1 MALPKAIGYGIILL
15 AIFYSLEHQG
25 YRESLNTFFK
35 ELLGTKASH
44 SYAREKRVSTINTRE
59 VIVQAVVDASDLDLI
74 RLLLSSNP
82 VFSVLDGSVIISSA
96 EATSVCSS
104 NMTEYECRC
113 EDSLAWSY
121 NNCITYG
128 ACDEIVGDTCN
139 CINALP
145 EDGQHCQPVTTPS
158 PPSPNVT
165 TPSPPSPNVTTP
177 APPSPNVV
185 IDLVVDVR
193 IPVSVLEGYG
203 VSFIRTYLNSFPG
216 PYIIN
221 NFTQIIDLNLTTVC
235 YPGLNGGLQC
245 QCEEQFA
252 WSCETCIDHTVCS
265 NTTFTNDSCGCIN
278 ALPPGGELCE
288 PITSVAPC
296 SRSTNVTTPAPPSP
310 NVVIDLVVDVRIP
323 VSLLEGYGVSFI
335 RNYLNSFLGP
345 FIINDF
351 TQIIDLNLTTV
362 CYPGLNGGLQ
372 CQCEEQF
379 AWSCDTC
386 IDHTVCSNTTFT
398 NDSCGC
404 INALP
409 PRGELCEPITSV
421 APCSRSTNVTTPSP
435 PSPNVTTPAPL
446 SPNVVIDLVVDVR
459 IPVSVL
465 EGYGVSFI
473 RNYLNS
479 FLGPFIINDFT
490 QIIDLNLTTVCYPG
504 LNGGLQCYCEEQFA
518 WSCDTCI
525 DHTVCSNT
533 TFTNDSCGCINALPP
548 GGELCE
554 PITSIAPCPPP
565 TNVTT
570 PAPPTPNV
578 TTPAPPAPNV
588 VTDLVVDVR
597 IPVSVLEG
605 DDVFFIL
612 TYLNSF
618 PGSFIINNFTQIIDS
633 NLTTVCYPGLNG
645 GLQCYCE
652 EQFAWSCDTC
662 IKHTVCSNTTF
673 TNDSCGCVNALPPGG
688 ELCEP
693 ITSIGSCPISTPPT
707 PTTTTTPMTTT
718 TTPMTTTTT
727 PPPTPSIETTPP
739 PPPTPTP
746 VVETFR
752 LIMNIEYSN
761 EYNNPDNEVHQN
773 VNNIIQAKCKE
784 TIETFISATI
794 TSFKKGSTIVEYT
807 VRASSFGKGELQAL
821 KSGIFTELAKTYS
834 MIYQSSTFIPF
845 QSPFLGEKV
854 ILTCGTIPLVV
865 GFTDS
870 WTIEWKVNDK
880 MILADSL
887 HKIAKNRNSSTLTI
901 ERFFTTDQGEYTC
914 LLKEGN
920 VFRQTSNGVLSVKVT
935 PLVQVAPMKQKV
947 KCEDGNSVVLT
958 CTVNSPYK
966 VKLLPVV
973 LEPANSISHTYV
985 ADSTKCSP
993 TPVVFTCQE
1002 ETSPNL
1008 FKKKVSLELVRGSFL
1023 CDDPRFGVGNLDDT
1037 VEFSCEPDEVGQRI
1051 AACLANGSWAT
1062 VEINCILKPIKEL
1075 LDQSQFLTN
1084 NSLPEFLQELS
1095 NVTIA
1100 LSAKVVVSPTN
1111 INAIVEIL
1119 TNVANTVTSSNIEI
1133 NRDLMTDVLKTA
1145 GVLTLDEATNSWE
1158 TLNNKSASNSS
1169 VITSNFTDE
1178 SPSSSFLLSIEN
1190 ITSSLDKSSFNIE
1203 TTSIIL
1209 TKTTFTDSFTADFN
1223 SSVGID
1229 IPESDGVNKSITVI
1243 TFFSMENVL
1252 PARAVDNSTS
1262 NVVNGK
1268 VVLVQS
1274 TGNIT
1279 NITIEFNII
1288 NDSLKTPQCVFWNF
1302 DLFDG
1307 LGGWDDEGCEVS
1319 LVNETV
1325 TCNCNHLT
1333 SFSILM
1339 SPFGLDLPILDYITY
1354 IGVGI
1359 SMLSLVICLII
1370 EAIIWRK
1377 VCRNTTAFLRHVSIV
1392 NIAVSLLIADIWF
1405 IIGAAISDAEVKNPP
1420 ACTAATFFIHFF
1432 YLALF
1437 FWMLAS
1443 ALLLLYRT
1451 ISVFGGDLSK
1461 NALLAIG
1468 FCLGYGA
1475 PLIIAVITIAV
1486 TAPVEEYIRENEACW
1501 LNWHKSKALL
1511 AFVIPALLIVVINL
1525 CILIIVLYKMLR
1537 RRGVVDSAQPAEK
1550 NALSV
1555 IARTLA
1561 FLTPFFGLTWGLGV
1575 GTMIDP
1581 FNIGIHIAFAFFN
1594 SLQGFFIL
1602 VFGTLLDKKVWSEIG
1617 KMTSSIGTR
1626 STSGGNSSSGLG
1638 FFRNWR
1644 RRDGYNIS
1652 SHDSGVSNSYINT

>member
-296 SRSTNVTTPAPPSP
+296 SRSTNVTTPAPP
-310 NVVIDLVVDVRIP
+310 
-323 VSLLEGYGVSFI
+323 
-335 RNYLNSFLGP
+335 
-345 FIINDF
+345 
-351 TQIIDLNLTTV
+351 
-362 CYPGLNGGLQ
+362 
-372 CQCEEQF
+372 
-379 AWSCDTC
+379 
-386 IDHTVCSNTTFT
+386 
-398 NDSCGC
+398 
-404 INALP
+404 
-409 PRGELCEPITSV
+409 
-421 APCSRSTNVTTPSP
+421 
-435 PSPNVTTPAPL
+435 

>member
-296 SRSTNVTTPAPPSP
+296 SRSTNVTTPAP
-310 NVVIDLVVDVRIP
+310 
-323 VSLLEGYGVSFI
+323 
-335 RNYLNSFLGP
+335 
-345 FIINDF
+345 
-351 TQIIDLNLTTV
+351 
-362 CYPGLNGGLQ
+362 
-372 CQCEEQF
+372 
-379 AWSCDTC
+379 
-386 IDHTVCSNTTFT
+386 
-398 NDSCGC
+398 
-404 INALP
+404 
-409 PRGELCEPITSV
+409 
-421 APCSRSTNVTTPSP
+421 
-435 PSPNVTTPAPL
+435 NVTTPAPP

>member
-1 MALPKAIGYGIILL
+1 MALPKAIGYMIILL

-25 YRESLNTFFK
+25 YREPLNTFFK
-35 ELLGTKASH
+35 ELLGIKASH
-44 SYAREKRVSTINTRE
+44 SHAREKRVSTINTRE
-59 VIVQAVVDASDLDLI
+59 VIVQAVVDASDLDQI
-74 RLLLSSNP
+74 RLLLSSDP
-82 VFSVLDGSVIISSA
+82 VFSVLDGSVLISSA

-145 EDGQHCQPVTTPS
+145 EDGQHCQPV
-158 PPSPNVT
+158 VT
-165 TPSPPSPNVTTP
+165 
-177 APPSPNVV
+177 
-185 IDLVVDVR
+185 DLVVDVR

-203 VSFIRTYLNSFPG
+203 VSFIRTYLNS
-216 PYIIN
+216 
-221 NFTQIIDLNLTTVC
+221 
-235 YPGLNGGLQC
+235 YP
-245 QCEEQFA
+245 
-252 WSCETCIDHTVCS
+252 
-265 NTTFTNDSCGCIN
+265 
-278 ALPPGGELCE
+278 
-288 PITSVAPC
+288 
-296 SRSTNVTTPAPPSP
+296 
-310 NVVIDLVVDVRIP
+310 
-323 VSLLEGYGVSFI
+323 
-335 RNYLNSFLGP
+335 GP

-372 CQCEEQF
+372 C
-379 AWSCDTC
+379 
-386 IDHTVCSNTTFT
+386 
-398 NDSCGC
+398 
-404 INALP
+404 
-409 PRGELCEPITSV
+409 R
-421 APCSRSTNVTTPSP
+421 
-435 PSPNVTTPAPL
+435 
-446 SPNVVIDLVVDVR
+446 
-459 IPVSVL
+459 
-465 EGYGVSFI
+465 
-473 RNYLNS
+473 
-479 FLGPFIINDFT
+479 
-490 QIIDLNLTTVCYPG
+490 
-504 LNGGLQCYCEEQFA
+504 CEEQFA

-554 PITSIAPCPPP
+554 PITM
-565 TNVTT
+565 
-570 PAPPTPNV
+570 
-578 TTPAPPAPNV
+578 
-588 VTDLVVDVR
+588 
-597 IPVSVLEG
+597 
-605 DDVFFIL
+605 
-612 TYLNSF
+612 
-618 PGSFIINNFTQIIDS
+618 
-633 NLTTVCYPGLNG
+633 CYPGLNG
-645 GLQCYCE
+645 GLQCQCEEQFAWSCDTCIDHTVCSNTTFTNDSCSCINALPPGGELCEPITMCYPGLNGGLQCRCEEQFAWSCDTCIKHTVCSNTTFTNDSCGCINALPPGGELCEPITMCYPGLNGRLQCQCE

-693 ITSIGSCPISTPPT
+693 ITR
-707 PTTTTTPMTTT
+707 
-718 TTPMTTTTT
+718 
-727 PPPTPSIETTPP
+727 TTPP
-739 PPPTPTP
+739 PPPTTTT
-746 VVETFR
+746 VVEKFR
-752 LIMNIEYSN
+752 LIMNIKYSK
-761 EYNNPDNEVHQN
+761 EYNNPDNDVHQN
-773 VNNIIQAKCKE
+773 VNEIIQAKCKE
-784 TIETFISATI
+784 TIETFKSATI
-794 TSFKKGSTIVEYT
+794 TSFTEGSTIVEYT

-821 KSGIFTELAKTYS
+821 ESGIFTDLANTYS

-854 ILTCGTIPLVV
+854 ILTCGPIPLVV
-865 GFTDS
+865 GFTDR
-870 WTIEWKVNDK
+870 WTIEWKIGDK
-880 MILADSL
+880 MILADSV
-887 HKIAKNRNSSTLTI
+887 HKIAKNKNSSTLTI
-901 ERFFTTDQGEYTC
+901 ERFFITDQGKYTC

-920 VFRQTSNGVLSVKVT
+920 VFRQTSNGVLSVKET
-935 PLVQVAPMKQKV
+935 PLVQVDPMKQKV
-947 KCEDGNSVVLT
+947 KCEDGNSVVLA

-1008 FKKKVSLELVRGSFL
+1008 FQEKISLELVRGSFL

-1051 AACLANGSWAT
+1051 AACLANGSWAI
-1062 VEINCILKPIKEL
+1062 VEINCILKPIKQL

-1084 NSLPEFLQELS
+1084 NSLPEFLLELS
-1095 NVTIA
+1095 NVTIT

-1133 NRDLMTDVLKTA
+1133 NKDLMTDVLKTA
-1145 GVLTLDEATNSWE
+1145 GVLTRDEATNSWE

-1169 VITSNFTDE
+1169 VITSNFTNE
-1178 SPSSSFLLSIEN
+1178 SPSSSLLLSIEN
-1190 ITSSLDKSSFNIE
+1190 ITSNLDKSSFNIE

-1209 TKTTFTDSFTADFN
+1209 TKTTFTDSFTDDFN

-1262 NVVNGK
+1262 NVINGK

-1302 DLFDG
+1302 DLFGG

-1377 VCRNTTAFLRHVSIV
+1377 VCRNNTAFLRHVSIV

-1537 RRGVVDSAQPAEK
+1537 RRGVVDSAHPAEK
-1550 NALSV
+1550 NALAV

-1626 STSGGNSSSGLG
+1626 STSAGNSSSGQG

-1652 SHDSGVSNSYINT
+1652 SHDSGVSNSYVNT

>member
-1 MALPKAIGYGIILL
+1 MALPKAIGYMIILL

-25 YRESLNTFFK
+25 YREPLNTFFK
-35 ELLGTKASH
+35 ELLGIKASH
-44 SYAREKRVSTINTRE
+44 SHAREKRVSTINTRE
-59 VIVQAVVDASDLDLI
+59 VIVQAVVDASDLDQI
-74 RLLLSSNP
+74 RLLLSSDP
-82 VFSVLDGSVIISSA
+82 VFSVLDGSVLISSA

-158 PPSPNVT
+158 PTSPNVT
-165 TPSPPSPNVTTP
+165 TPSPPSL
-177 APPSPNVV
+177 NVV
-185 IDLVVDVR
+185 TDLVVDVR

-203 VSFIRTYLNSFPG
+203 VSFIRTYLNS
-216 PYIIN
+216 
-221 NFTQIIDLNLTTVC
+221 
-235 YPGLNGGLQC
+235 YP
-245 QCEEQFA
+245 
-252 WSCETCIDHTVCS
+252 
-265 NTTFTNDSCGCIN
+265 
-278 ALPPGGELCE
+278 
-288 PITSVAPC
+288 
-296 SRSTNVTTPAPPSP
+296 
-310 NVVIDLVVDVRIP
+310 
-323 VSLLEGYGVSFI
+323 
-335 RNYLNSFLGP
+335 GP

-372 CQCEEQF
+372 C
-379 AWSCDTC
+379 
-386 IDHTVCSNTTFT
+386 
-398 NDSCGC
+398 
-404 INALP
+404 
-409 PRGELCEPITSV
+409 R
-421 APCSRSTNVTTPSP
+421 
-435 PSPNVTTPAPL
+435 
-446 SPNVVIDLVVDVR
+446 
-459 IPVSVL
+459 
-465 EGYGVSFI
+465 
-473 RNYLNS
+473 
-479 FLGPFIINDFT
+479 
-490 QIIDLNLTTVCYPG
+490 
-504 LNGGLQCYCEEQFA
+504 CEEQFA

-554 PITSIAPCPPP
+554 PITSVAPCSPSTNVTTPSPPSPNVTTPAPPSPNVVTDLVVDVRIPLSVLEGYDVSFIRTYLNSFPGPFIINNFTQIIDLNLTTVCYPGLNGGLQCRCEEQFAWSCDTCIKHTVCSNTTFTNDSCGCINALPPGGELCEPITSIAPCPPP
-565 TNVTT
+565 INVTT

-605 DDVFFIL
+605 YGVSFIR

-618 PGSFIINNFTQIIDS
+618 LGPFIINDFTQIIDL

-645 GLQCYCE
+645 RLQCQCE

-693 ITSIGSCPISTPPT
+693 ITSIGSCPISTPPPP

-718 TTPMTTTTT
+718 TTTPTPTPTPTPTTTTT
-727 PPPTPSIETTPP
+727 PSIGTTPP
-739 PPPTPTP
+739 PPPTTTT
-746 VVETFR
+746 VVEKFR
-752 LIMNIEYSN
+752 LIMNIKYSK
-761 EYNNPDNEVHQN
+761 EYNNPDNDVHQN
-773 VNNIIQAKCKE
+773 VNEIIQAKCKE
-784 TIETFISATI
+784 TIETFKSATI
-794 TSFKKGSTIVEYT
+794 TSFTEGSTIVEYT

-821 KSGIFTELAKTYS
+821 ESGIFTDLANTYS

-854 ILTCGTIPLVV
+854 ILTCGPIPLVV
-865 GFTDS
+865 GFTDR
-870 WTIEWKVNDK
+870 WTIEWKIGDK
-880 MILADSL
+880 MILADSV
-887 HKIAKNRNSSTLTI
+887 HKIAKNKNSSTLTI
-901 ERFFTTDQGEYTC
+901 ERFFITDQGKYTC

-920 VFRQTSNGVLSVKVT
+920 VFRQTSNGVLSVKET
-935 PLVQVAPMKQKV
+935 PLVQVDPMKQKV
-947 KCEDGNSVVLT
+947 KCEDGNSVVLA

-1008 FKKKVSLELVRGSFL
+1008 FQEKISLELVRGSFL

-1051 AACLANGSWAT
+1051 AACLANGSWAI
-1062 VEINCILKPIKEL
+1062 VEINCILKPIKQL

-1084 NSLPEFLQELS
+1084 NSLPEFLLELS
-1095 NVTIA
+1095 NVTIT

-1133 NRDLMTDVLKTA
+1133 NKDLMTDVLKTA
-1145 GVLTLDEATNSWE
+1145 GVLTRDEATNSWE

-1169 VITSNFTDE
+1169 VITSNFTNE
-1178 SPSSSFLLSIEN
+1178 SPSSSLLLSIEN
-1190 ITSSLDKSSFNIE
+1190 ITSNLDKSSFNIE

-1209 TKTTFTDSFTADFN
+1209 TKTTFTDSFTDDFN

-1262 NVVNGK
+1262 NVINGK

-1302 DLFDG
+1302 DLFGG

-1377 VCRNTTAFLRHVSIV
+1377 VCRNNTAFLRHVSIV

-1537 RRGVVDSAQPAEK
+1537 RRGVVDSAHPAEK
-1550 NALSV
+1550 NALAV

-1626 STSGGNSSSGLG
+1626 STSAGNSSSGQG

-1652 SHDSGVSNSYINT
+1652 SHDSGVSNSYVNT